1 MSLPKSC
8 VFGLIRSVSL
18 DGCGLDSATFSRVLI
33 LLFCSFNS
41 TSSLRNPTQQNTI
54 DRTER
59 MLEIDDISCFWVA
72 ILRLHTLNKAS
83 LQSNLC

>member
-8 VFGLIRSVSL
+8 VFGLIRSASL

-41 TSSLRNPTQQNTI
+41 TSTLRNPTQQNTI

-72 ILRLHTLNKAS
+72 MLATSTSYAE
-83 LQSNLC
+83 